1 MYHASVHR
9 SVMGN
14 LLVKSWC
21 KVGNPDALIVIFPL
35 LSHALTGV
43 AFLFARIRSHMRRQ
57 NNSSNIPTG
66 PPYLRLQFW
75 QEALRRLNEDLPEDA
90 FRGDAIEL
98 FQRVYRDPNFD
109 PQLRLDAAAKI
120 AAFERKGVLAQKQ
133 RRVTS
138 LSCLGQSKTWTSGNS
153 STWKLRPM
161 PIQPRRHDLKE

>member
-66 PPYLRLQFW
+66 PPYLRLQFC

-109 PQLRLDAAAKI
+109 PQLQLDAAAKI
-120 AAFERKGVLAQKQ
+120 AAFERKGVWHRNNAALRRCHALASQ
-133 RRVTS
+133 RPGRVETAAHG
-138 LSCLGQSKTWTSGNS
+138 SCARCRS
-153 STWKLRPM
+153 SPGGMT
-161 PIQPRRHDLKE
+161 